1 MSLPCPRKNVVRAA
15 LVRLES
21 EKKLSITVYSKP
33 RCPQCAATY
42 RKLNS
47 LGIPYESIDVSQ
59 DPEALSFIQ
68 SLGCSQAPVVVV
80 KDAKGAIAKHWSG
93 FRPDLIKKEAGK

>member
-1 MSLPCPRKNVVRAA
+1 MA

-33 RCPQCAATY
+33 RCPQCVATY
-42 RKLNS
+42 RKLNG
-47 LGIPYESIDVSQ
+47 LGATYESVDVS
-59 DPEALSFIQ
+59 EALSFIQ
-68 SLGCSQAPVVVV
+68 SLGYSQAPVVVV
-80 KDAKGAIAKHWSG
+80 RDSKGAIVKHWSG

>member
-1 MSLPCPRKNVVRAA
+1 MVRAA

-33 RCPQCAATY
+33 RCPQCVATY
-42 RKLNS
+42 RKLNG
-47 LGIPYESIDVSQ
+47 LGIKHESVDVS
-59 DPEALSFIQ
+59 EALSFIR
-68 SLGCSQAPVVVV
+68 SLGYSQAPVVVV
-80 KDAKGAIAKHWSG
+80 KDAKGAIVRHWSG

>member
-1 MSLPCPRKNVVRAA
+1 MDRAA

-33 RCPQCAATY
+33 RCPQCVATY
-42 RKLNS
+42 RKLNG
-47 LGIPYESIDVSQ
+47 LGAPHESVDVSE

-68 SLGCSQAPVVVV
+68 SLGYSQAPVVVV
-80 KDAKGAIAKHWSG
+80 KDARGAIVKHWSG